1 MSRFHIRKR
10 LKKILL
16 NGRGLAARHNVRM
29 AIRNLSY
36 RPNWWQEIRAVRKV
50 YTSYGQLL

>member
-16 NGRGLAARHNVRM
+16 NGRAQAVRHHVRLALRHL
-29 AIRNLSY
+29 AY
-36 RPNWWQEIRAVRKV
+36 RPRWWQEIRAVRKV
-50 YTSYGQLL
+50 YTNYGQPL